1 MQARARTLPFGT
13 RALWTGRTVSGLA
26 TAFLLFD
33 GAIKL
38 TDMAPV
44 RDSFTRLG
52 YSTDVAPGIGIL
64 ELACTLLYAAPRT
77 SILGAVLLTAFLGGA
92 TTTHLRVGDPYWFP
106 VLVGVL
112 VWGGLFLRDA
122 RLATALAPGGPAPRV
137 R

>member
-1 MQARARTLPFGT
+1 MRSNTIDPPFG
-13 RALWTGRTVSGLA
+13 AASLWAGRVLGALA

-52 YSTDVAPGIGIL
+52 YSTDAAVGIGLL
-64 ELACTLLYAAPRT
+64 ELACTALYALPRT
-77 SILGAVLLTAFLGGA
+77 SIAGAVLLTGFLGGA

-106 VLVGVL
+106 ILMGAL
-112 VWGGLFLRDA
+112 LWGGLFLRDSRVA
-122 RLATALAPGGPAPRV
+122 VLLASRRRLAA
-137 R
+137 